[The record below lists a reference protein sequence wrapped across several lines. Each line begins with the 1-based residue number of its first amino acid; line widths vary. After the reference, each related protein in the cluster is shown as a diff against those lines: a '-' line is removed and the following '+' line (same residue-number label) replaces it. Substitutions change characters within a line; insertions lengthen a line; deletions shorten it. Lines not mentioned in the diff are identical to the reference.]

1 MGATRGDAS
10 VTRAKILAAARD
22 LFARHG
28 VDGVSVRRIAAAAG
42 VDHALVHRYFGTK
55 SEMAAEIVRAEAQ
68 TLADLGRPDADTPT
82 SLAVL
87 REALEYL
94 LTEGRTTVLL
104 MVRAELDGLAPE
116 TMLGDATLRPVRLL
130 ADWLE
135 REGAAHRSQVDPRV
149 SAVVLG
155 AMVMGLVGM
164 QPLLAA
170 GAGLGDEDPDDLRRR
185 CVQTVVALAAAAVG
199 AAPPQDA

>member
-1 MGATRGDAS
+1 MGGARGDSSA
-10 VTRAKILAAARD
+10 TRAKILAAARE

-28 VDGVSVRRIAAAAG
+28 VDGVSVRRIAAKAG

-68 TLADLGRPDADTPT
+68 TLADMGRPEADLPT
-82 SLAVL
+82 SLSVL
-87 REALEYL
+87 TEAFEHL
-94 LTEGRTTVLL
+94 LTEGRTTMLL
-104 MVRAELDGLAPE
+104 MIRAELDGLAPE
-116 TMLGDATLRPVRLL
+116 NMLGEPTLRPVRQL

-135 REGAAHRSQVDPRV
+135 REGSATAGEVDPRV
-149 SAVVLG
+149 AAMVLG

-170 GAGLGDEDPDDLRRR
+170 GAGLADEDPEDLRRR
-185 CVQTVVALAAAAVG
+185 CVRAAVALAAAAVG
-199 AAPPQDA
+199 AAPSQGA